1 MPRRKTIQ
9 PNPIESTDLYEVRD
23 ETCWPIGRGQHN
35 NFKKWKRI
43 DEILEIVVVEYLDKE
58 GRKIQGG
65 GLGDYMRNATAF
77 SEEMQLRGFAGE
89 DGVDDS
95 SLRKSIYPEVKRR
108 LDAFTRAIADRNQKQ
123 PD

>member
-1 MPRRKTIQ
+1 MPRKKTIQ

-58 GRKIQGG
+58 GRKIQDGE
-65 GLGDYMRNATAF
+65 LGDYMQNATVF

-108 LDAFTRAIADRNQKQ
+108 LDAFTRAIADRN
-123 PD
+123 